1 LTTVIDQGTHFI
13 NNVIHYLINHFILRH
28 ISFAIY
34 YPQGNKQAKS
44 INKFFDTLLTK
55 LVNEN
60 WNDLDEHMSIISFFY
75 KIILKVGINH
85 TPFQFVYGLPLAT
98 YGTFVTIKPRQ
109 NHDPTPIKV
118 LIN

>member
-1 LTTVIDQGTHFI
+1 LTIVIDQGTHFI

-28 ISFAIY
+28 ISFTIY

-44 INKFFDTLLTK
+44 INKFFDTLRTK

-60 WNDLDEHMSIISFFY
+60 RNDLDEHMSIISFFY
-75 KIILKVGINH
+75 KIILKVGISH

-98 YGTFVTIKPRQ
+98 YGTFVTIQTK
-109 NHDPTPIKV
+109 TES
-118 LIN
+118 